1 MWDEADGF
9 FYDILHMPDGTRT
22 PMRLRSMVGLIPLFA
37 VETMDT
43 AWLDRFEGF
52 KRRMQWFILN
62 RPDLT
67 DNIAAMNKP
76 GHGERLLLSI
86 CNGRQLRS
94 VLQYMLDER
103 EFLSDYGIRAL
114 SKVHAPERHPYVLA
128 LDGHE
133 HRVEYQPAESDS
145 GLFGGNSNWRGPI
158 WFPMNFLI
166 IESLQRFHHYLG
178 PEFKVECP
186 TGSGQMMTLNE
197 VAANLSCRL
206 SRIFL
211 RDDKGH
217 RPVSGS
223 VEIFQ
228 TDPHWKDLLLFYE
241 YFHGDNGTGIG
252 ASHQT
257 GWTALVAK
265 LLVQSGEDHRHRW
278 KKHANSGMGVGAGTQ
293 TK

>member
-1 MWDEADGF
+1 ME
-9 FYDILHMPDGTRT
+9 
-22 PMRLRSMVGLIPLFA
+22 
-37 VETMDT
+37 
-43 AWLDRFEGF
+43 
-52 KRRMQWFILN
+52 WFIQN

-76 GHGERLLLSI
+76 GHGERLLLST

-114 SKVHAPERHPYVLA
+114 SKVHAPDRHPYVLP

-206 SRIFL
+206 SRIYL

-223 VEIFQ
+223 EEIFQ
-228 TDPHWKDLLLFYE
+228 NDPHWKDLLLFYE

-265 LLVQSGEDHRHRW
+265 LLAQSGEDHRHQR
-278 KKHANSGMGVGAGTQ
+278 KNHVNCAVGAE
-293 TK
+293 TKSTG